1 MVKCLGITGGI
12 GAGKTT
18 VSKIFRSL
26 DIPVFDAD
34 AEAKN
39 CYNDP
44 EVISAVSNAFGEDI
58 FVDSILQPKILA
70 SKVFAFKDKLRQ
82 LEEIIHPRVHNRWI
96 AFADLHGNRPYVIR
110 ENAILIP
117 SQGHLTC
124 DKVLLITAPLED
136 RISRVMLRSKMS
148 KENVLDRISQQWTD
162 EQMLPYCDFVLEN
175 KQGLHSE
182 DALIPQIMKIDFE
195 MKNI

>member
-1 MVKCLGITGGI
+1 L
-12 GAGKTT
+12 
-18 VSKIFRSL
+18 S
-26 DIPVFDAD
+26 
-34 AEAKN
+34 
-39 CYNDP
+39 
-44 EVISAVSNAFGEDI
+44 
-58 FVDSILQPKILA
+58 
-70 SKVFAFKDKLRQ
+70 Q
-82 LEEIIHPRVHNRWI
+82 LEEIIHPKVHNRWMT
-96 AFADLHGNRPYVIR
+96 FAGLHSNRPYVIR

-136 RISRVMLRSKMS
+136 RISRVMLRSKMT

-162 EQMLPYCDFVLEN
+162 EQMLPYCHFVIEN
-175 KQGLHSE
+175 NQGLHPN

>member
-1 MVKCLGITGGI
+1 MAKCLGITGGI

-18 VSKIFRSL
+18 VSNIFQAL

-34 AEAKN
+34 AEAKD

-44 EVISAVSNAFGEDI
+44 EVISAVSKAFGEDI
-58 FVDSILQPKILA
+58 FIDSILQPKILA
-70 SKVFAFKDKLRQ
+70 SRVFAFKDKLRQ
-82 LEEIIHPRVHNRWI
+82 LEAIIHPKVHNRWMT
-96 AFADLHGNRPYVIR
+96 FAGLHSHHSYIIR

-148 KENVLDRISQQWTD
+148 KENILDRISQQWTD

-175 KQGLHSE
+175 KQGLHSK

>member
-18 VSKIFRSL
+18 VSKIFQSL

-34 AEAKN
+34 AEAKD
-39 CYNDP
+39 CYKNP
-44 EVISAVSNAFGEDI
+44 EVISAVSKAFGDDI
-58 FVDSILQPKILA
+58 FIDSILQPKILA
-70 SKVFAFKDKLRQ
+70 SRVFAFKDKLRQ
-82 LEEIIHPRVHNRWI
+82 LEEIIHPRVHNRWMT
-96 AFADLHGNRPYVIR
+96 FVELHYNRPYVIR

-124 DKVLLITAPLED
+124 DKVLLITAPMED
-136 RISRVMLRSKMS
+136 RISRVMLRSNIS

-162 EQMLPYCDFVLEN
+162 EQMLPFCHFVIEN
-175 KQGLHSE
+175 KQSVQSNG
-182 DALIPQIMKIDFE
+182 ALIPQIMTIDFE

>member
-1 MVKCLGITGGI
+1 MAKCLGITGGI

-18 VSKIFRSL
+18 VSNIFQAL

-34 AEAKN
+34 AEAKD

-44 EVISAVSNAFGEDI
+44 EVISAVSKAFGEDI
-58 FVDSILQPKILA
+58 FIDSILQPKILA
-70 SKVFAFKDKLRQ
+70 SRVFAFQDKLRQ
-82 LEEIIHPRVHNRWI
+82 LEAIIHPKVHNRWMT
-96 AFADLHGNRPYVIR
+96 FAGLHSHHSYIIR

-136 RISRVMLRSKMS
+136 RITRVMLRSKIS
-148 KENVLDRISQQWTD
+148 RENILDRISQQWTD
-162 EQMLPYCDFVLEN
+162 EQMLPYCHFVIEN
-175 KQGLHSE
+175 KQVANSK
-182 DALIPQIMKIDFE
+182 DALIPQIMRIDSE

>member
-12 GAGKTT
+12 GAGKST

-34 AEAKN
+34 AEAKD

-44 EVISAVSNAFGEDI
+44 EVISDVTKAFGEDI

-70 SKVFAFKDKLRQ
+70 SRVFAFKDKLRQ
-82 LEEIIHPRVHNRWI
+82 LEEIIHPRVHNRWMT
-96 AFADLHGNRPYVIR
+96 FAGLHSNFPYIIR

-117 SQGHLTC
+117 SHGHLTC

-136 RISRVMLRSKMS
+136 RISRVMLRSKMT

-162 EQMLPYCDFVLEN
+162 EQMLPYCHFVIEN
-175 KQGLHSE
+175 KQGLHPN
-182 DALIPQIMKIDFE
+182 DALTPQIMKIDFE
-195 MKNI
+195 MKSI